1 MADFPNMV
9 SQTCGFTLAII
20 DDLEE
25 DDKMKINRIEK
36 MILALNNQEKQ
47 SSKGVLI
54 VITSRMGTPNINN
67 YVLEHAKDNLENRE
81 RMKYV
86 DLLDDVIGSGTVP
99 LYSNLVDFSIPIHI
113 LPFLPLTREHI
124 RECTKK
130 LYNSKNMVL
139 SPLEIQRIVDQI
151 SFFSQEFP
159 IFAKHGCKQVAAKMK
174 TRKSQEL

>member
-1 MADFPNMV
+1 MKKKKLVINPGKVIKWFILIANLTFISVLYKSSEKHEYQV
-9 SQTCGFTLAII
+9 SRNLEK
-20 DDLEE
+20 DD
-25 DDKMKINRIEK
+25 
-36 MILALNNQEKQ
+36 
-47 SSKGVLI
+47 
-54 VITSRMGTPNINN
+54 
-67 YVLEHAKDNLENRE
+67 LEHAKDNLENRE

-86 DLLDDVIGSGTVP
+86 DILGDVIGSGTVP

-130 LYNSKNMVL
+130 LYNSKNIIL

-151 SFFSQEFP
+151 SFFSPEFP
-159 IFAKHGCKQVAAKMK
+159 IFAKHGCKQVVAKMK